1 MCAHVF
7 HLPFIYLFFSGGG
20 GVPAKVNCTARCHRR
35 VPGSSCPRV
44 LGASPCPPHPRRL
57 ATRLF
62 RLVSVSSTF
71 FFFFFLVPPPSDSRN
86 AGLRKRGSFH
96 SAPCPLGSS
105 ALSWAR
111 PLFQGCVIFHS
122 VRAARC
128 PDLSVRAQTLRS
140 SQYRGCRRR
149 GVQKAPGAAVRCP
162 LS

>member
-1 MCAHVF
+1 MRSCFSFTV
-7 HLPFIYLFFSGGG
+7 YLLVLFGRG
-20 GVPAKVNCTARCHRR
+20 RR
-35 VPGSSCPRV
+35 PGSLGKAELHSAVSSACPRV

-71 FFFFFLVPPPSDSRN
+71 FFFFLVPPPSDSRN
-86 AGLRKRGSFH
+86 ARLRKRGSFH

>member
-1 MCAHVF
+1 MRSCFSFTV
-7 HLPFIYLFFSGGG
+7 YLLVLFGRGL
-20 GVPAKVNCTARCHRR
+20 R
-35 VPGSSCPRV
+35 PGKGELHSAVSSACPRV
-44 LGASPCPPHPRRL
+44 LVSPGPRSLSLPSPPSAPGNAAFPL
-57 ATRLF
+57 
-62 RLVSVSSTF
+62 SVCEFDF

-86 AGLRKRGSFH
+86 ARLRKRGSFH

>member
-1 MCAHVF
+1 MF
-7 HLPFIYLFFSGGG
+7 FIY
-20 GVPAKVNCTARCHRR
+20 
-35 VPGSSCPRV
+35 
-44 LGASPCPPHPRRL
+44 
-57 ATRLF
+57 RLF
-62 RLVSVSSTF
+62 TCSFRAGAASRQRRIAQRGVIGVSPGPRSLSLPSPPSAPGNAAFPLSVCEF
-71 FFFFFLVPPPSDSRN
+71 DFFFFLVPPPSDSRN
-86 AGLRKRGSFH
+86 ARLRKRGSFH

>member
-1 MCAHVF
+1 MCAPVF
-7 HLPFIYLFFSGGG
+7 YLLVLFGRGW
-20 GVPAKVNCTARCHRR
+20 R
-35 VPGSSCPRV
+35 PGKGELHSAVSSACPRV

-57 ATRLF
+57 ATAFPL
-62 RLVSVSSTF
+62 SVCEFDF

>member
-20 GVPAKVNCTARCHRR
+20 GVPAKLNCTARCHRR
-35 VPGSSCPRV
+35 VPGSSEPLPALPT
-44 LGASPCPPHPRRL
+44 LGAWQ
-57 ATRLF
+57 RLF

-71 FFFFFLVPPPSDSRN
+71 FFFIFLVPPPSDSRN
-86 AGLRKRGSFH
+86 ARLRKRGSFH